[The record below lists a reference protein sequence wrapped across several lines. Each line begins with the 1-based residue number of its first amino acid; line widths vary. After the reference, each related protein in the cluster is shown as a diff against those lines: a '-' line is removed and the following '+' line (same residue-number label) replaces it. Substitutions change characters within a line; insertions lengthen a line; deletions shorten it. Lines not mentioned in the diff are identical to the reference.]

1 MHSLG
6 IYFGP
11 QVICIVE
18 SKAKQLINNIGILRS
33 KAVSNEPSEE
43 KGIDEAKIVGLI
55 KEELKNRR
63 VEARESIVSLSGKD
77 LIIRSF
83 LIPILPHEEL
93 DSAVNFEVRKY
104 IPFKVEDLISD
115 YQCHLDKTIKKN
127 RVLFVG
133 IKREVFEKYL
143 NIIKELGFKI
153 NSIEYSAF
161 SILKF
166 LKLCDVREK
175 GIVAIINIDLVEND
189 EINFVVLEDGF
200 PLFSRDINLVA
211 GPRETGEAKEAHPN
225 LVLDRLKR
233 EIRISLDYYDRTFP
247 TKTIKK
253 IFFLM
258 DQDYRPDLE
267 AFIKETT
274 GLSIQFINF
283 SKAVNRYMGKPI
295 PFSLSFIKAY
305 CSSLTKVETAIKI
318 NLLTAKEKTL
328 KKISIDS
335 KPKITSSFS
344 FKPNLILSM
353 VCLLLCIITFF
364 FGVYRIL
371 PLRKDLKSLADKYPN
386 VSIASLQANY
396 DELANKY
403 NNEKV
408 KIKSIGD
415 LIKQQLYLSE
425 VFDVIPRAILGDA
438 WLTELSFK
446 GGENLAE
453 LILRGTAYLGD
464 SNKELELVNAFIGR
478 LKESQVFKKYFR
490 NVEIVSVDYDQ
501 SKSVTS
507 FIISCRK

>member
-11 QVICIVE
+11 QIICIVE
-18 SKAKQLINNIGILRS
+18 TKAKQLINNIGILRS
-33 KAVSNEPSEE
+33 KAVSVEASEE
-43 KGIDEAKIVGLI
+43 KVTDEVKIAGLI
-55 KEELKNRR
+55 KEELKNRHI
-63 VEARESIVSLSGKD
+63 EAREAILSLSGKD

-133 IKREVFEKYL
+133 IKREVFEKHL

-153 NSIEYSAF
+153 ISIEYSAF
-161 SILKF
+161 SILRF
-166 LKLCDVREK
+166 LKLSDVKEK
-175 GIVAIINIDLVEND
+175 GIIANINIDLVEND
-189 EINFVVLEDGF
+189 EINFVVLDDGF
-200 PLFSRDINLVA
+200 PLFSRDITLALGIKEV
-211 GPRETGEAKEAHPN
+211 GETKETHPN
-225 LVLDRLKR
+225 LILERLKR

-283 SKAVNRYMGKPI
+283 NKAVNRYIGKPI

-305 CSSLTKVETAIKI
+305 CSSLTKVETAVKI
-318 NLLTAKEKTL
+318 NLLTAKEKTA
-328 KKISIDS
+328 KKISTES
-335 KPKITSSFS
+335 KPKSALPFS

-353 VCLLLCIITFF
+353 ICLLLCIITFF
-364 FGVYRIL
+364 FGIYRIL
-371 PLRKDLKSLADKYPN
+371 PLQKDLKNIKAMHPE
-386 VSIASLQANY
+386 VSAASLQTNY
-396 DELANKY
+396 EELANTY
-403 NNEKV
+403 NNLKTR
-408 KIKSIGD
+408 IKSIGD
-415 LIKQQLYLSE
+415 IIRQQLYLSE
-425 VFDVIPRAILGDA
+425 TLDVIPRLLPDNI
-438 WLTELSFK
+438 WLVELAFK
-446 GGENLAE
+446 KAENQAE
-453 LILRGTAYLGD
+453 LTLKGTAFLDD
-464 SNKELELVNAFIGR
+464 SNKELELVNTFLAR
-478 LKESQVFKKYFR
+478 LKENQVFNKYFK
-490 NVEIVSVDYDQ
+490 NIEIVSVDYDQ
-501 SKSVTS
+501 VKGVTS
-507 FIISCRK
+507 FTISCRK